1 MTPIPPALETAAAS
15 LGPAATFIPASM
27 MGWLI
32 FKRSVVTVR
41 ICSVFE
47 DMFSCVLWAMYEG
60 SLRGDELAAMI
71 AVSVCTAVGVGE
83 ESLLR

>member
-15 LGPAATFIPASM
+15 FGPAATFIPASM

-47 DMFSCVLWAMYEG
+47 DMFSCVLLTMCAR

-71 AVSVCTAVGVGE
+71 AVSVCTVVGIDE